1 MRLMSFA
8 MTTPQIRSRSK
19 TLTRRLG
26 WKFAKP
32 GMKVC
37 AIEKGQGLK
46 KGEHVVRICVIE
58 IVSTRWEPLNAI
70 TQDDCIKEGFPHLTP
85 DEFVRMLADP
95 KHLSYDVPVN
105 RIEFKY
111 VEIDK

>member
-1 MRLMSFA
+1 MRNMAFS
-8 MTTPQIRSRSK
+8 MTTPQVKARTK
-19 TLTRRLG
+19 TVTRRLG

-32 GMKVC
+32 GMQVC

-58 IVSTRWEPLNAI
+58 IITTRWEMLNQI
-70 TQDDCIKEGFPHLTP
+70 TQEDCILEGFPHLTP
-85 DEFVRMLADP
+85 SEFVRMFAGP
-95 KHLSYDVPVN
+95 KHLAYDISVN

-111 VEIDK
+111 VED